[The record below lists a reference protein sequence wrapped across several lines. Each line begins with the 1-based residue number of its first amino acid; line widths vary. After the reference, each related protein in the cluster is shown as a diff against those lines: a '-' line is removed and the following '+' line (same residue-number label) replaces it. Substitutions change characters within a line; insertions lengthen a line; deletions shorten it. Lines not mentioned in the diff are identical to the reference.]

1 MQNGLFTFFIEHYHH
16 KMSVSTQDNAS
27 VNMRGIIR
35 DIKRNVLP
43 NAELT
48 YKIRYLG
55 ENIWS
60 LRILRPNMR
69 RSARIEII
77 IDEFNNPDD
86 RGARGAVFTY
96 GDIPRHQVSLIMDS
110 IMERI

>member
-1 MQNGLFTFFIEHYHH
+1 MSIIQQSQH

-96 GDIPRHQVSLIMDS
+96 GDVPRDQVSLIMDS

>member
-1 MQNGLFTFFIEHYHH
+1 MPFIEESQH

-27 VNMRGIIR
+27 VNMRAIIR

-43 NAELT
+43 NVVLT

-77 IDEFNNPDD
+77 IDEFNNPED

-96 GDIPRHQVSLIMDS
+96 GDIPHDQVSLIMDS

>member
-1 MQNGLFTFFIEHYHH
+1 MISTVIETQEIAANNGT
-16 KMSVSTQDNAS
+16 
-27 VNMRGIIR
+27 VNMQSIINEIR
-35 DIKRNVLP
+35 QNVLQ
-43 NAELT
+43 NYILT
-48 YKIRYLG
+48 YRLRYLG

-60 LRILRPNMR
+60 LRIRSPNGN

-77 IDEFNNPDD
+77 IDEYDNPED

-96 GDIPRHQVSLIMDS
+96 GDIPRNQVALIMDS